1 MVDGCY
7 SHNVPRQ
14 TTAEIDAEIVD
25 RAAALFSRHGFAR
38 TSLQQ
43 VADAVGYTKAG
54 LLHHFTSKQA
64 IHDAVVKAVLRQL
77 AELGAKV
84 DGLPAGVE
92 RDRAVISA
100 IVDLTVA
107 SPGVSEFANTLVSGG
122 QAIDPALEEAGIEL
136 LQAFGVDL
144 NDLDDERLVR
154 IVGAC
159 AGLTTTVLH
168 AARADLIREW
178 RGWIV
183 AMAMNTLGHSAT
195 LPD

>member
-1 MVDGCY
+1 M
-7 SHNVPRQ
+7 PRQ

-25 RAAALFSRHGFAR
+25 RAAALFSRQGFDR

-64 IHDAVVKAVLRQL
+64 ILDAVVKAVRRQL

-84 DGLPAGVE
+84 GGLPAGVE
-92 RDRAVISA
+92 RDGAVISA
-100 IVDLTVA
+100 LVDLTIA
-107 SPGVSEFANTLVSGG
+107 SPGVSEFAGTLVSGG
-122 QAIDPALEEAGIEL
+122 QAVDPALETAGIEL
-136 LQAFGVDL
+136 LQAFSVDL
-144 NDLDDERLVR
+144 NYPVDERLVR

-159 AGLTTTVLH
+159 AGLTTTVLQ
-168 AARADLIREW
+168 AVRVDLVREW
-178 RGWIV
+178 RGSIT
-183 AMAMNTLGHSAT
+183 AMAMNTLGHAAT